1 MSHEF
6 WRQIFANAF
15 FINLFRSSSS
25 QMFFKTG
32 VLKNLQFYLKKGS
45 TTGVFLWT
53 LRSVWEHLF
62 SQNISGS
69 WFCLFWNMEKY
80 IHTNIFT
87 RKTPVMVS
95 FLVRLQPWGLT
106 TLLKSD
112 SLLDVFVK
120 FAKFYRI
127 SFLRKTAGR
136 LVLISCNISDISL
149 TLLAINQLSHNC
161 LSRTSTKSGSLA
173 IHSVYLENI

>member
-1 MSHEF
+1 
-6 WRQIFANAF
+6 
-15 FINLFRSSSS
+15 
-25 QMFFKTG
+25 
-32 VLKNLQFYLKKGS
+32 
-45 TTGVFLWT
+45 
-53 LRSVWEHLF
+53 
-62 SQNISGS
+62 
-69 WFCLFWNMEKY
+69 MEKY

-95 FLVRLQPWGLT
+95 FLVWLQPWGLT

-127 SFLRKTAGR
+127 SFLQKTAGR
-136 LVLISCNISDISL
+136 LVPISSNISDISL

-173 IHSVYLENI
+173 IHSVNWLKENFFLAEVELRTKNGYLAEALTQKRSEIFGKTHGKTPVLESFFSLQAWNFIKETPV

>member
-1 MSHEF
+1 MFSCELCE
-6 WRQIFANAF
+6 AF
-15 FINLFRSSSS
+15 GNTCFNRTSPVAGF
-25 QMFFKTG
+25 
-32 VLKNLQFYLKKGS
+32 
-45 TTGVFLWT
+45 VFSET
-53 LRSVWEHLF
+53 KVK
-62 SQNISGS
+62 
-69 WFCLFWNMEKY
+69 MEKY

-87 RKTPVMVS
+87 RKAPVMVS

-127 SFLRKTAGR
+127 SFLQKTAGR

>member
-1 MSHEF
+1 MFSCELCE
-6 WRQIFANAF
+6 AF
-15 FINLFRSSSS
+15 GNTCFNRTSPVAGFVFSET
-25 QMFFKTG
+25 K
-32 VLKNLQFYLKKGS
+32 LK
-45 TTGVFLWT
+45 
-53 LRSVWEHLF
+53 
-62 SQNISGS
+62 
-69 WFCLFWNMEKY
+69 MEKY

-127 SFLRKTAGR
+127 SFLQKTAGR

-149 TLLAINQLSHNC
+149 TLLAINQLSHNS

-173 IHSVYLENI
+173 IRSVYLENI